1 MATSL
6 PRVCVLS
13 GAILLGLASV
23 LAKSPE
29 EFVSPAPP
37 PAQPAP
43 ATPAAGAK
51 PAPAPAPKT
60 VSPAPA
66 KPVPAKAA
74 PARVAMDTA
83 KLHATYLDGDFDQA
97 IRVMEGALKNKK
109 AQLSHTDSV
118 FIFKHLGVMYAATP
132 ATREKGRYY
141 MAQLIYIEPTAKIL
155 DMYASDMIYLIFHNV
170 QEEFQ
175 SKHPNVAMP
184 PPKVD
189 TVPAPVAVAP
199 APVAPAA
206 RQGSSSKSKTLYWV
220 TGGAVVAAG
229 TVGLLFVL
237 LDDPKPK
244 KHNIIVPE

>member
-1 MATSL
+1 M
-6 PRVCVLS
+6 
-13 GAILLGLASV
+13 LLGLASCF
-23 LAKSPE
+23 AKSPE
-29 EFVSPAPP
+29 EFVGPAAP

-43 ATPAAGAK
+43 ATPAGGKPAAPK
-51 PAPAPAPKT
+51 TAAPAPAPAPKT
-60 VSPAPA
+60 AAPA
-66 KPVPAKAA
+66 KPA

-109 AQLSHTDSV
+109 AALSHADSV

-175 SKHPNVAMP
+175 SKHPNIAMP
-184 PPKVD
+184 SPKVD
-189 TVPAPVAVAP
+189 TVPKPVAAAPAPAPAAPVAHAS
-199 APVAPAA
+199 
-206 RQGSSSKSKTLYWV
+206 SSSKSKTLYWV

-229 TVGLLFVL
+229 TVGLLYVL
-237 LDDPKPK
+237 LDNPQPK
-244 KHNIIVPE
+244 KHNIVVTE